1 MVLCDVCKKA
11 QAIFHRARVEK
22 DIDTN
27 KKVVTETHL
36 CQICAVGMV
45 PQVIIDEMLTQLEKV
60 PEDKK

>member
-1 MVLCDVCKKA
+1 MILCDVCKKV
-11 QAIFHRARVEK
+11 QATFHRARVEK

-27 KKVVTETHL
+27 KKVTTVIHL

-45 PQVIIDEMLTQLEKV
+45 PQVIIKEVLTRLEGV